1 MNLRRIAH
9 IVKKELIQLRRDPR
23 LLPILFI
30 APVFQLFVF
39 GYAATTD
46 VRNVRTAVYD
56 EDRSAQSRGLV
67 ERFLRSGYF
76 QLQRVVRAPEEVDAP
91 LDSGAAQ
98 LVIHIPPTFAED
110 LASGRTA
117 QVQLILDGSD
127 SMTAGIVSGYVSG
140 VVSDYSRD
148 IASARLERFRAAAPM
163 VPGIEERLRVW
174 YNPELRSVN
183 YMVPGVLGSLML
195 LVTMVLTSLAIV
207 KEREVGTLEQLIVTP
222 ITPRELM
229 LGKTIPFAIIGFA
242 DLALVTVVAV
252 VWFGVPLAG
261 SVLLLFLLTTAFL
274 LASLGS
280 GLLIST
286 VSRTQQQAMMVS
298 FFVMLPSIV
307 LSGFMFPIENM
318 PRVIQAI
325 TYLIPLRYYMTIVRG
340 LFLKGSGLAVL
351 WPHALALLV
360 LGAGIMVLSAARFTK
375 RVS

>member
-1 MNLRRIAH
+1 MNWHRIAH
-9 IVKKELIQLRRDPR
+9 IVRKELIQLRRDPR

-30 APVFQLFVF
+30 APVLQLFVF

-56 EDRSAQSRGLV
+56 EDQSAESRQLI
-67 ERFLRSGYF
+67 ERFLGCRYF
-76 QLQRVVRAPEEVDAP
+76 HLQHVVRAPEEVDAL
-91 LDSGAAQ
+91 LDSGEAQ
-98 LVIHIPPTFAED
+98 LVIHLPPTFAQD
-110 LASGRTA
+110 LASGRAA

-127 SMTAGIVSGYVSG
+127 SMTAGIVSGYIAG
-140 VVSDYSRD
+140 VVSEYSRG
-148 IASARLERFRAAAPM
+148 IARARLERFRSAAPV

-229 LGKTIPFAIIGFA
+229 LGKTIPFAIIGFV

-252 VWFGVPLAG
+252 LWFRVPLAG

-351 WPHALALLV
+351 WPQAVALLL
-360 LGAGIMVLSAARFTK
+360 LGATIMALSAARFTK
-375 RVS
+375 RTS